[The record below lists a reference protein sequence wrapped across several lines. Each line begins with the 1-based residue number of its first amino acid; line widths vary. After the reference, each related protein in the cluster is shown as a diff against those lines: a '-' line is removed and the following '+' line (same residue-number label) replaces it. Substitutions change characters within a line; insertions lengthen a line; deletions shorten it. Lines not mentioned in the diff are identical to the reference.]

1 MEAIRVKRL
10 RENALMPTYGSAEAA
25 GADLYACLSEPVTIA
40 PGQSAFIPTGLAMEL
55 PKGFAGLIY
64 ARSGLA
70 CKRGLAPANKVGV
83 VDSDYRGEFLIVLH
97 NHSDQPQTVV
107 HGDRIAQLVITPVF
121 TPGFTET
128 DDLSDT
134 QRSGGGFG
142 STGR

>member
-1 MEAIRVKRL
+1 MEPIRVKRL
-10 RENALMPTYGSAEAA
+10 RENALLPTYGSAEAA

-97 NHSDQPQTVV
+97 NHSDQPQTVA

-121 TPGFTET
+121 TPGFIEAA
-128 DDLSDT
+128 DLTDT
-134 QRSGGGFG
+134 QRYGGGFG